1 MLNIAL
7 LEMCAVIRGRRSCT
21 YYYGKNKPVN
31 KEEVMTAT
39 VSKSRTHQVGM
50 VKLLV
55 SLPRVIGLMIVASI
69 LITVTN
75 LRLDALASDNE
86 AASWRQG
93 FVSTADR
100 SKQLECLARNIY
112 WEAASEPFEG
122 KVGVAQ
128 VTINRVEDGRFG
140 KDVCGVVYQKN
151 VVYEKVVCQFSWYCE
166 PHHKVRPIHPALWDE
181 SMEVAKKVLLEGFR
195 LPSLKEALYFHADY
209 VNPGWPNM
217 QYVGKFGA
225 HRFYKKKE
233 KGA

>member
-1 MLNIAL
+1 
-7 LEMCAVIRGRRSCT
+7 
-21 YYYGKNKPVN
+21 
-31 KEEVMTAT
+31 MTAT
-39 VSKSRTHQVGM
+39 TSKSRTHQVDM
-50 VKLLV
+50 AKLIV
-55 SLPRVIGLMIVASI
+55 SLPRVIGLMIVLSI
-69 LITVTN
+69 VITVTN

-128 VTINRVEDGRFG
+128 VTLNRVEDGRFG

-151 VVYEKVVCQFSWYCE
+151 IVYEKVVCQFSWYCE
-166 PHHKVRPIHPALWDE
+166 PHHKTRPIHPALWDE
-181 SMEVAKKVLLEGFR
+181 SVEVAKKVLLEGFR

-209 VNPGWPNM
+209 VKPGWPNM
-217 QYVGKFGA
+217 VYVGKFGQ
-225 HRFYKKKE
+225 HLFYKKKE
-233 KGA
+233 SKS